1 MTTTGVAV
9 SLHFQRD
16 TDGTTT
22 GHHDETG
29 LTATSAD
36 EDEVRRADEDE
47 DEARGPAHEDAGWE
61 HAAPAPS
68 PAPTPPSAPGVHRFA
83 LVHEEFGGDFRDERY
98 ESLRTHPPSGCQ
110 PVDFGCFALQCERS
124 GATLLGAV
132 SDTVA
137 EIRREHGVV
146 MNSLGIEEPDEW
158 SRNDPDGY
166 GAQTVAQLLLT
177 VAHRAALLGY
187 GRKDLVRLL
196 DAAGVR

>member
-9 SLHFQRD
+9 SLHFQRNA
-16 TDGTTT
+16 DGTTT
-22 GHHDETG
+22 GRNDKSGFTVT
-29 LTATSAD
+29 LAD
-36 EDEVRRADEDE
+36 EDEVHRLV
-47 DEARGPAHEDAGWE
+47 HEDAGWQYT
-61 HAAPAPS
+61 PPPPS
-68 PAPTPPSAPGVHRFA
+68 PPPTSTPPSPSAPGVHRFA
-83 LVHEEFGGDFRDERY
+83 LVHEEFGSDFRDERY
-98 ESLRTHPPSGCQ
+98 ESLRTRPPSGCQ
-110 PVDFGCFALQCERS
+110 PVDFGCFALQCERP

-158 SRNDPDGY
+158 LANDRDGY

-177 VAHRAALLGY
+177 VAHRAAFLGY